1 MLGANLRNGQAGPLG
16 TTRAAKLGAMLEA
29 TGTSIAGTLLGAMLG
44 AGGKALT
51 GRLLSIWR
59 SGVLAVLAFWPT
71 WRDLQSG
78 FRAGADLAGAVLA
91 RVWPFWRPPRSGD
104 RPVRTARNDP
114 NMTQIDTKLIP
125 T

>member
-1 MLGANLRNGQAGPLG
+1 MGMEARSREHGRGSIEQES
-16 TTRAAKLGAMLEA
+16 RAM
-29 TGTSIAGTLLGAMLG
+29 
-44 AGGKALT
+44 T

-114 NMTQIDTKLIP
+114 NMTP
-125 T
+125 N